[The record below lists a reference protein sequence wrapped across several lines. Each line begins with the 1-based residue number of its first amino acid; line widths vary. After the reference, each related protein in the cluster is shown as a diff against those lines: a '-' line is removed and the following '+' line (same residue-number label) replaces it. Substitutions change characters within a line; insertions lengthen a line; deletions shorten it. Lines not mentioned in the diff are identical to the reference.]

1 MFDFLTHLIHGS
13 AATAYGAISLIV
25 GLDSFFPLV
34 PGETAVITGGVL
46 AGNGDLSLPLVL
58 LAAWA
63 GGMAGDN
70 LVYGLGRLLGARAR
84 RRFFKS
90 DRALHS
96 LAWAEVQLE
105 QRGTPIILAARFIPG
120 GRTATM
126 FSAGSLEMPWRRFI
140 SADAIAAGI
149 WAGYAAGLG
158 FVGGSTFSHNIWKP
172 LAVATVIALLVTA
185 GSEVYRRRWMHR
197 DKARI
202 ARRKR
207 KFRRE
212 ARA

>member
-1 MFDFLTHLIHGS
+1 VFDFLTHLIDGAPATS
-13 AATAYGAISLIV
+13 YLAIAAIV
-25 GLDSFFPLV
+25 ALDSFFPLV

-46 AGNGDLSLPLVL
+46 AANGDLALPLVL

-63 GGMAGDN
+63 GGMIGDN
-70 LVYGLGRLLGARAR
+70 GIYWLGRWVGVRAR

-90 DRALHS
+90 DKSLHN

-105 QRGTPIILAARFIPG
+105 QRGTAIILVARFVPG

-140 SADAIAAGI
+140 SADAIATGV
-149 WAGYAAGLG
+149 WSLYAAGLG
-158 FVGGSTFSHNIWKP
+158 FVGGSTFTHNLWKP
-172 LAVATVIALLVTA
+172 LLVATVIAVLVT
-185 GSEVYRRRWMHR
+185 GGTEVYRRRCMRR
-197 DKARI
+197 DRRRI

-212 ARA
+212 AEA